1 MKRIRFQTSVPKP
14 NDWRKKNRVA
24 LTEDQQNIVD
34 ALENMLEDAR
44 NGKIN
49 KMIAV
54 CEAKKDQCILAY
66 RGATY
71 QDVLKMTHTLTD
83 SIFENWYG
91 EEE

>member
-1 MKRIRFQTSVPKP
+1 MKRIRFQTSGLKP

-49 KMIAV
+49 KMVAV
-54 CEAKKDQCILAY
+54 CEAKDQFILAY